1 MELIVE
7 NSNTIT
13 NTTNENELKNEI
25 DNENLDENLNK
36 INFEELDK
44 LRKKIEVL
52 PNIHHIEIAKI
63 FKNNNIKLTENNNG
77 IFINLNNIDSKI
89 IEEIKEY
96 IIFIKS
102 QEELIDIDES
112 KKHKLEK
119 NFFTTTSNEI

>member
-7 NSNTIT
+7 NSNTINNIT
-13 NTTNENELKNEI
+13 NEI
-25 DNENLDENLNK
+25 DNEIVNENKSK
-36 INFEELDK
+36 IHFEELDK
-44 LRKKIEVL
+44 LRKKIELL

-63 FKNNNIKLTENNNG
+63 LKNNNIKLTENNNG
-77 IFINLNNIDSKI
+77 IFINLNNIETKI

-112 KKHKLEK
+112 KKNNLEK
-119 NFFTTTSNEI
+119 NFFTSIPNEI

>member
-7 NSNTIT
+7 NSNTINNIT
-13 NTTNENELKNEI
+13 NEI
-25 DNENLDENLNK
+25 DNEIVNENKSK
-36 INFEELDK
+36 IHFEELDK
-44 LRKKIEVL
+44 LRKKIELL

-63 FKNNNIKLTENNNG
+63 LKNNNIKLTENNNG
-77 IFINLNNIDSKI
+77 IFINLNNIETKI

-112 KKHKLEK
+112 KKNKLEK
-119 NFFTTTSNEI
+119 NFFNITPNEI

>member
-13 NTTNENELKNEI
+13 NTTNQIDNDNEI
-25 DNENLDENLNK
+25 ENVIENNSK
-36 INFEELDK
+36 IHFEELDK
-44 LRKKIEVL
+44 LRKKIELL

-63 FKNNNIKLTENNNG
+63 LKNNNIKLTENNNG
-77 IFINLNNIDSKI
+77 IFINLNNIELKI

-102 QEELIDIDES
+102 QEDLIDIDES

-119 NFFTTTSNEI
+119 NFFTVTPNEI

>member
-13 NTTNENELKNEI
+13 NTTNQIDNDNEI
-25 DNENLDENLNK
+25 ENVIENNSK
-36 INFEELDK
+36 IHFEELDK
-44 LRKKIEVL
+44 LRKKIELL

-63 FKNNNIKLTENNNG
+63 LKNNNIKLTENNNG
-77 IFINLNNIDSKI
+77 IFINLNNIDLKI

-119 NFFTTTSNEI
+119 NFFTVTPNEI